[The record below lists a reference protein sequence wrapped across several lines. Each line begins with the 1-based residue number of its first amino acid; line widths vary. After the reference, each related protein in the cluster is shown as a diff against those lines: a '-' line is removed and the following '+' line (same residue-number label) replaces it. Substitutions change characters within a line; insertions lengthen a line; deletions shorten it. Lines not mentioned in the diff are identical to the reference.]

1 MGLLDEKVVVV
12 TGAGR
17 GIGRAIA
24 LAVAASGANV
34 VVNDFGV
41 TMDGRE
47 PSSEVADAVVSEIVG
62 AGGSA
67 VASPDT
73 VATMDGGSAII
84 QAGLDAWGRI
94 DGVVCCA
101 GIIRHRPFLEM
112 SEAEW
117 DGVIETNLKGTFTVF
132 RAAAEVMAR
141 QGSGSLVAISS
152 GFVLGDPMR
161 ANYRAAK
168 AGVVALMMSVA
179 MAGEADGYRA
189 NAIAPV
195 ANTRMTQAANIDA
208 PPPEDVAPLA
218 VYLLS
223 DLAHRVNGRVLS
235 ISGRRLAAW
244 SAPTEVNAQF
254 TEGRWTP
261 EALDVAISN
270 LEASS
275 TLPATQ
281 PSEHRRSART
291 HHRGHRGG
299 RGSSASRP
307 K

>member
-1 MGLLDEKVVVV
+1 MGLLDQKVVVV

-17 GIGRAIA
+17 GIGRA
-24 LAVAASGANV
+24 VAFAAAAAGANV
-34 VVNDFGV
+34 VVNDVGV
-41 TMDGRE
+41 NMDGSD
-47 PSSEVADAVVSEIVG
+47 PSSDIADAVVSEIVD
-62 AGGSA
+62 AGGRA
-67 VASPDT
+67 IACTET
-73 VATMDGGSAII
+73 VATMDGGSAIV
-84 QAGLDAWGRI
+84 QAGVDAWGRI

-112 SEAEW
+112 TEAEW
-117 DGVIETNLKGTFTVF
+117 DGVIDTNLKGTFTVF
-132 RAAAEVMAR
+132 RVAAEVMAR
-141 QGSGSLVAISS
+141 QRSGSLVAISS

-195 ANTRMTQAANIDA
+195 ADTRMTQAANIDA

-223 DLAHRVNGRVLS
+223 DLSHRVTGRVLS
-235 ISGRRLAAW
+235 IRGNRLAAW
-244 SAPTEVNAQF
+244 MTPTEVSPQY

-261 EALDVAISN
+261 EAIDLALS
-270 LEASS
+270 
-275 TLPATQ
+275 
-281 PSEHRRSART
+281 
-291 HHRGHRGG
+291 
-299 RGSSASRP
+299 
-307 K
+307 

>member
-1 MGLLDEKVVVV
+1 VGLLEEKVVVV

-17 GIGRAIA
+17 GIGRA
-24 LAVAASGANV
+24 VAMTAGAAGAHV

-41 TMDGRE
+41 AMDGRE
-47 PSSEVADAVVSEIVG
+47 PKSEVAAAVVDEIVG

-67 VASPDT
+67 VANADT
-73 VATMDGGSAII
+73 VATMDGGSNII
-84 QAGLDAWGRI
+84 KAGLDAWGRI
-94 DGVVCCA
+94 DGVVACA
-101 GIIRHRPFLEM
+101 GIVRHRPFLEM
-112 SEAEW
+112 SKDDW
-117 DGVIETNLKGTFTVF
+117 DAVIETNLTGTFTVF

-141 QGSGSLVAISS
+141 QQASGSLIAISS

-195 ANTRMTQAANIDA
+195 ADTRMTQAAKIDA

-223 DLAHRVNGRVLS
+223 DLSQRVTGRVLS
-235 ISGRRLAAW
+235 ISGSRLAEW
-244 SAPTEVNAQF
+244 SSPAEVNPQR

-261 EALDVAISN
+261 EAIDRAIS
-270 LEASS
+270 
-275 TLPATQ
+275 
-281 PSEHRRSART
+281 
-291 HHRGHRGG
+291 RG
-299 RGSSASRP
+299 
-307 K
+307 